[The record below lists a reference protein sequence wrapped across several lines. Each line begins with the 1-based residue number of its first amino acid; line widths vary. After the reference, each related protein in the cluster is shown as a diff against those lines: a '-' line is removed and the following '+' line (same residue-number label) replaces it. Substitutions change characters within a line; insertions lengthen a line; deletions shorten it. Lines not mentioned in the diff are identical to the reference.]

1 MKTHFFKLFVITLM
15 ISSTSCK
22 KETQFTDFKYA
33 DKPETIACG
42 DMDAKLLKEA
52 LYSFEDDI
60 VNHYDSINKNL
71 SRSYS
76 RLINDASSRRLKFQ
90 DVVSPHSLKVFEAL
104 KNNQNLWNQGNATSN
119 LNYNSKVIKCI
130 ANNISDQRLKS
141 IFNSL
146 LSTNSLTPFLFG
158 EPIKSNSGQLLR
170 DKYLATYVALEFY
183 YAKLFDVDLTN
194 VTLEKPKPKV
204 DFNKKPVE
212 PQTVPQTGDNK

>member
-1 MKTHFFKLFVITLM
+1 M

-90 DVVSPHSLKVFEAL
+90 DVVSSHSLKVFEAL
-104 KNNQNLWNQGNATSN
+104 KNNQDLWNQGNATSN